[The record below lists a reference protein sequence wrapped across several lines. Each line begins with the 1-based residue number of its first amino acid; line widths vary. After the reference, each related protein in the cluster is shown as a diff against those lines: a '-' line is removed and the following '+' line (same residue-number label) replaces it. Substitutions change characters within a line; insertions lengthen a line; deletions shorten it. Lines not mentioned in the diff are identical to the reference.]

1 MTLNIQH
8 DPAKAKFF
16 VDVSGPEAYLSYTA
30 VDDSTLDFRRTL
42 VPEAQR
48 HQGIGEQIVVHALEY
63 ARDNGYRVIPT
74 CPFVSWVVDRK
85 AQYRDL
91 LVR

>member
-16 VDVSGPEAYLSYTA
+16 ADVSGHEAYLSYTA
-30 VDDSTLDFRRTL
+30 VDDNTLDYRRTL
-42 VPEAQR
+42 VPEAQQ

-63 ARDNGYRVIPT
+63 ARANGYRVIPT
-74 CPFVSWVVDRK
+74 CPFVSWVVDRN